1 VHYKGPDR
9 AHQDVLLGTGY
20 TLRKIASAGRSCYL
34 SFTMEYT
41 AKLQSIPRSVTMKKF
56 YSAVREFVLRYPA
69 ILASYFIYGYYFI
82 STMDFYIRFKDRHFG
97 YTDAL
102 RHFDTLLWMWL
113 LAYVLVKVIE
123 LREKIHQ
130 KEKEMIEKEHDIE
143 LKETQIQT
151 LHEVIM
157 TLKHEINN
165 PLAIILGYTRLLRK
179 QIKEDDAMKKI
190 DEIET
195 ASQRI
200 NHALKEFSA
209 AQVYKLTNSP
219 IGNMVGLSEFKK
231 DSKEK

>member
-1 VHYKGPDR
+1 
-9 AHQDVLLGTGY
+9 
-20 TLRKIASAGRSCYL
+20 
-34 SFTMEYT
+34 
-41 AKLQSIPRSVTMKKF
+41 MKKIF
-56 YSAVREFVLRYPA
+56 KSVSDFVLRYPA

-82 STMDFYIRFKDRHFG
+82 STMDFYVKFKNRHFG
-97 YTDAL
+97 ATDAFVPDSILNTHPATDAL
-102 RHFDTLLWMWL
+102 KHFDTLFWMWL

-123 LREKIHQ
+123 LREKLHQ
-130 KEKEMIEKEHDIE
+130 KEKQMIEQQHDIE

-179 QIKEDDAMKKI
+179 QVKDEDANKKI
-190 DEIET
+190 DEIEN

-209 AQVYKLTNSP
+209 AQVYEVTKSP
-219 IGNMVGLSEFKK
+219 VGNLVELSPFDSNKK
-231 DSKEK
+231 

>member
-1 VHYKGPDR
+1 
-9 AHQDVLLGTGY
+9 
-20 TLRKIASAGRSCYL
+20 
-34 SFTMEYT
+34 
-41 AKLQSIPRSVTMKKF
+41 MKKF
-56 YSAVREFVLRYPA
+56 FTAVREFVLRYPA

-82 STMDFYIRFKDRHFG
+82 STMDFYIKFKNKHFG
-97 YTDAL
+97 ATDAL

-123 LREKIHQ
+123 LRERLHQ
-130 KEKEMIEKEHDIE
+130 KEKEMMEKEHDIE

-179 QIKEDDAMKKI
+179 QISDQDSLKKI
-190 DEIET
+190 DEIEI

-209 AQVYKLTNSP
+209 AQVYQLTSSP
-219 IGNMVGLSEFKK
+219 IGNMVGLSDFKK
-231 DSKEK
+231 ETKEK

>member
-1 VHYKGPDR
+1 
-9 AHQDVLLGTGY
+9 
-20 TLRKIASAGRSCYL
+20 
-34 SFTMEYT
+34 
-41 AKLQSIPRSVTMKKF
+41 MKKIF
-56 YSAVREFVLRYPA
+56 KSVSDFVLRYPA

-82 STMDFYIRFKDRHFG
+82 STMDFYVKFKNRHFG
-97 YTDAL
+97 ATDAL
-102 RHFDTLLWMWL
+102 KHFDTLFWMWL

-123 LREKIHQ
+123 LREKLHQ
-130 KEKEMIEKEHDIE
+130 KEKQMIEQQHDIE

-179 QIKEDDAMKKI
+179 QVKDEDANKKI
-190 DEIET
+190 DEIEN

-209 AQVYKLTNSP
+209 AQVYEVTKSP
-219 IGNMVGLSEFKK
+219 VGNLVELSPFDSNKK
-231 DSKEK
+231 